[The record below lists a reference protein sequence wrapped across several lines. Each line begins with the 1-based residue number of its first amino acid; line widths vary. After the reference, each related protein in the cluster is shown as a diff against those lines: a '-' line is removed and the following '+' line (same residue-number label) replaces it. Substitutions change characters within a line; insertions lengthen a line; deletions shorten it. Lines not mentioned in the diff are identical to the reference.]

1 MYSYSQLTKLVRTAL
16 GMVLAMAGA
25 SLPASAALGGDV
37 ASVQKDMVQMR
48 ASLKITHAEA
58 YTVHEMQMSYGTVVR
73 EFVSPAG
80 QVFGV
85 AWRGPFLPDM
95 RQILGT
101 YFNRY
106 EQVGIAK
113 SRRAQGPLVIQDPEL
128 VLESSGHMQS
138 YRGRAYVPTMVPQGV
153 SLDAIR

>member
-1 MYSYSQLTKLVRTAL
+1 M
-16 GMVLAMAGA
+16 
-25 SLPASAALGGDV
+25 
-37 ASVQKDMVQMR
+37 ASVQNDMVRMR

-58 YTVHEMQMSYGTVVR
+58 YTVHEMQMSSGTVVR
-73 EFVSPAG
+73 EYVSPAG

-85 AWRGPFLPDM
+85 AWQGPFLPDM
-95 RQILGT
+95 KQILGT

-113 SRRAQGPLVIQDPEL
+113 PRRAQGPLIIQDPEL
-128 VLESSGHMQS
+128 VLESTGHMQS

-153 SLDAIR
+153 SPDAIR

>member
-1 MYSYSQLTKLVRTAL
+1 MLSNSQLTKLLCAAL
-16 GMVLAMAGA
+16 GTVLALGRG

-37 ASVQKDMVQMR
+37 ASVQNDMVRMR

-58 YTVHEMQMSYGTVVR
+58 YTVHEMQMSSGTAVR
-73 EFVSPAG
+73 EYVSPAG

-85 AWRGPFLPDM
+85 AWQGPFLPDM
-95 RQILGT
+95 KQILGI
-101 YFNRY
+101 YFSRY
-106 EQVGIAK
+106 EHVGIAK
-113 SRRAQGPLVIQDPEL
+113 PRRAQGPLMIDTPEL